1 MSGIVTIST
10 MILKAMSELKKN
22 PRVMN
27 KVQAEIRNC
36 NGEKAKVEG
45 KDVSKLKYLKMVV
58 KETFRLHPPVP
69 ILPSL
74 EAMREFKVGEFDI
87 LPKIG
92 ILVNVWAIGRD
103 PNG

>member
-1 MSGIVTIST
+1 
-10 MILKAMSELKKN
+10 
-22 PRVMN
+22 
-27 KVQAEIRNC
+27 
-36 NGEKAKVEG
+36 
-45 KDVSKLKYLKMVV
+45 MVV

-74 EAMREFKVGEFDI
+74 EAMREFKVGQFDI
-87 LPKIG
+87 LPKTR